1 MLYGEQED
9 CKVYSLHVKD
19 LSQKIHC
26 GQTIHHTETRFGL
39 NILVFSISAT
49 LCINDMGRVLATPRI
64 VDSGE

>member
-1 MLYGEQED
+1 MYCEQED

-19 LSQKIHC
+19 LSQKIRC
-26 GQTIHHTETRFGL
+26 GQTIHHIETRFGR

-49 LCINDMGRVLATPRI
+49 LRINDTGSLLATPRI